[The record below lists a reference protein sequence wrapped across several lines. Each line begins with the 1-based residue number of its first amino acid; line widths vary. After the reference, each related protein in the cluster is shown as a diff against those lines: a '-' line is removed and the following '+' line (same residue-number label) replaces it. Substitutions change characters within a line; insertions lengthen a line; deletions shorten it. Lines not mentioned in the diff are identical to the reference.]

1 MKHWVFDLDGTL
13 VDSSVAYEKA
23 IEIIFAHFGLT
34 CSADDL
40 HKAHLYFNPFEF
52 FALYLNQNQT
62 KTAITMLLQLNLD
75 HAEHITA
82 FPGISELVENLYHK
96 KVRISVWTG
105 RDLNSA
111 EKILK
116 HTGLSQYIDHCV
128 SRTCVVNTKP
138 KPDGLLK
145 ILKDSASH
153 HHDTVMVGDHQYDVL
168 GAKAASVK
176 AVSVSW
182 KTNDISQL
190 AQISDQHF
198 FKVADLKNWALS
210 HY

>member
-13 VDSSVAYEKA
+13 VDSSAAYEKA
-23 IEIIFAHFGLT
+23 IEMIFSEFGLT
-34 CSADDL
+34 CTTDDL

-52 FALYLNQNQT
+52 FALYLNPDQT
-62 KTAITMLLQLNLD
+62 KTAINMLLQLNLD
-75 HAEHITA
+75 HAEHITE
-82 FPGISELVENLYHK
+82 FPGISELIENLFSK
-96 KVRISVWTG
+96 NVKISVWTG

-111 EKILK
+111 QKILQ
-116 HTGLSQYIDHCV
+116 HLGLSKYIDRCV
-128 SRTCVVNTKP
+128 SRTCVPNTKP

-145 ILKDSASH
+145 ILKDSANH
-153 HHDTVMVGDHQYDVL
+153 HDDTVMVGDHPFDIL
-168 GAKAASVK
+168 GARAASVK

-182 KTNDISQL
+182 KTNDIL
-190 AQISDQHF
+190 ELGKISDQHF